1 MFLIVIS
8 EREKMVDKIYNF
20 GAGPAMLPEPVMQ
33 KIQQEWLDYQ
43 GMGISIIE
51 ISHRSKEFIAILEA
65 AQSLFRELTGLP
77 DNYRIL
83 FVHGG
88 ARMQFSALSLNLSGR
103 LPSRKCL
110 YVETGNFAKLAAK
123 EAETFCNVETIA
135 SSADSD
141 YDCIPELTSDRIDQ
155 NASYLHITSNNTIYG
170 TRWNQ
175 FPETGSVPL
184 IADMTSELL
193 SRQID
198 YSKFGVIYAGLQKN
212 LGPSGMAMV
221 IIRDDLLGC
230 ADQQTPL
237 LLNYTQCDKD
247 NSLTNTTN
255 TFAIY
260 VIKLVLEWLKEQGGV
275 AAIEKLNKQKAAR
288 LYQVIDSS
296 GFYRGIAQPKYR
308 SIMNVSFRLTN
319 ENMNAKFLQEA
330 NAVGLYALKGHRN
343 VGGVRAS
350 IYNPMPLDGIEKL
363 AGFMEK
369 FERENG

>member
-1 MFLIVIS
+1 MSDRV
-8 EREKMVDKIYNF
+8 YNF

-33 KIQQEWLDYQ
+33 KIQQEWLNFQ
-43 GMGISIIE
+43 GMGVSIIE
-51 ISHRSKEFIAILEA
+51 ISHRSKEFIAVLEEV
-65 AQSLFRELTGLP
+65 QSLFRELTGLP

-88 ARMQFSALSLNLSGR
+88 ARMQFSALPLNFADR
-103 LPSRKCL
+103 VPSRKCL
-110 YVETGNFAKLAAK
+110 YVESGNFAGLAAK
-123 EAETFCNVETIA
+123 EAKAFCDMEIIA
-135 SSADSD
+135 SSAATD
-141 YDCIPELTSDRIDQ
+141 YDRIPQYAAGEVDQ
-155 NASYLHITSNNTIYG
+155 DAAYLHITSNNTLYG

-175 FPETGSVPL
+175 FPETGNVPL

-198 YSKFGVIYAGLQKN
+198 YNQFGVVYAGLQKN

-221 IIRDDLLGC
+221 IVRDDLLGH
-230 ADQQTPL
+230 ADKQTPT

-255 TFAIY
+255 TFAVY

-275 AAIEKLNKQKAAR
+275 GEIEKLNEQKAAR

-296 GFYRGIAQPKYR
+296 DFYRGVAQPESR
-308 SIMNVSFRLTN
+308 SIMNISFRLASA
-319 ENMNAKFLQEA
+319 ELDAKFLQEA
-330 NAVGLYALKGHRN
+330 DAVGLYALKGHRN

-350 IYNPMPLDGIEKL
+350 IYNPMPMVGVEKL
-363 AGFMEK
+363 ANFMKE
-369 FERENG
+369 FEHNNQ